1 MLLVIAIFVV
11 LAALTPFLGAD
22 SRDGLDW
29 TPNNFWLRRRSDARD
44 RKSGLRKIDNPA
56 RTSAGLDAADGC
68 RTAPAA
74 G

>member
-1 MLLVIAIFVV
+1 MLLVLALFVA
-11 LAALTPFLGAD
+11 LAALAPFIGAD

-29 TPNNFWLRRRSDARD
+29 IPNHFWLRRRSGRE
-44 RKSGLRKIDNPA
+44 LRRTDNPG
-56 RTSAGLDAADGC
+56 SACAGPAAADGC

>member
-1 MLLVIAIFVV
+1 MLLVLALFVV
-11 LAALTPFLGAD
+11 LAAVAPFIGAD

-29 TPNNFWLRRRSDARD
+29 TSNHFWLRRGSA
-44 RKSGLRKIDNPA
+44 LRTTGSRVPA
-56 RTSAGLDAADGC
+56 SAAHAAADGC

>member
-1 MLLVIAIFVV
+1 MLLVLALFVV
-11 LAALTPFLGAD
+11 LAAVSPFIGAD

-29 TPNNFWLRRRSDARD
+29 TRNHFWLRRRTA
-44 RKSGLRKIDNPA
+44 L
-56 RTSAGLDAADGC
+56 RTSDSRAPASAVRGAADGC

>member
-1 MLLVIAIFVV
+1 MLLLLALFVV
-11 LAALTPFLGAD
+11 LAVLGPFFGVD

-29 TPNNFWLRRRSDARD
+29 TPNHFWLRRRPGPEL
-44 RKSGLRKIDNPA
+44 KKTDNRGPA
-56 RTSAGLDAADGC
+56 SAGPGAADPC